1 MIDNLAQSMQTFYTN
16 NILTYLQT
24 LQENPIKLISLIL
37 DVSIVI
43 FLIYQSV
50 KIVKD
55 SRAWQLVKGI
65 ALLIVATALSGLL
78 NLNIL
83 NYILSAIMDWGVI
96 LIIIIFQ
103 PEIRR
108 TLEQLGGKNRF

>member
-55 SRAWQLVKGI
+55 
-65 ALLIVATALSGLL
+65 
-78 NLNIL
+78 
-83 NYILSAIMDWGVI
+83 
-96 LIIIIFQ
+96 
-103 PEIRR
+103 
-108 TLEQLGGKNRF
+108 